1 VTRNVPAVPSEQM
14 LPPILAGSFTP
25 DMRRRV
31 EQFYFPDL

>member
-1 VTRNVPAVPSEQM
+1 M